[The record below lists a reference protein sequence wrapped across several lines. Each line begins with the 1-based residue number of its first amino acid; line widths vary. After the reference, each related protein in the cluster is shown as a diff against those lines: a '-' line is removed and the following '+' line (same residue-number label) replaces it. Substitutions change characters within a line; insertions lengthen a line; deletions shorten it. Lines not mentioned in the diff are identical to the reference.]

1 MPIIIIWQYLGS
13 AVSIPNI
20 RNPPKGYHVTDPVQR
35 NSSVEQDEFGCFT
48 VIDKVRQSTVL
59 CIFEVQLERPCSVGS
74 DRTNMGN
81 SSSSVAGYRE
91 LRSSLPGSLV
101 HEEDFQLFYSLCK
114 IETARTMSTVLYPSP
129 TQLFFVIISGEVL
142 VQLSNK
148 NVKPTTATAFSVG
161 ETIHFFNAT
170 LRGGSTIS
178 SLEYSDAGECLRNE
192 DIKLALHFRNVD
204 KATAKVIGID
214 RRSFDEFMIRAK
226 CNTHAVASFLNM
238 SMVELFNSSPYCR
251 TLTAEQVRPAS

>member
-1 MPIIIIWQYLGS
+1 
-13 AVSIPNI
+13 
-20 RNPPKGYHVTDPVQR
+20 
-35 NSSVEQDEFGCFT
+35 
-48 VIDKVRQSTVL
+48 
-59 CIFEVQLERPCSVGS
+59 
-74 DRTNMGN
+74 MGN
-81 SSSSVAGYRE
+81 SSSSVVGYRE

-101 HEEDFQLFYSLCK
+101 HEEDFQLFHSLCK
-114 IETARTMSTVLYPSP
+114 IETVRTMSTVLYPSP
-129 TQLFFVIISGEVL
+129 TQLFFVVVSGEVL

-170 LRGGSTIS
+170 LRGGSTIF

-192 DIKLALHFRNVD
+192 DIKLALHFRNVG

-214 RRSFDEFMIRAK
+214 RRGFDEFMIRAK
-226 CNTHAVASFLNM
+226 SNTHAVASFLNM

-251 TLTAEQVRPAS
+251 TLTAEQVRSASYARTICISG